1 MNYTQSQSKFQQ
13 RLFKEI
19 SEVNSKILLETKST
33 VLRKVKRLEV
43 EESEE
48 MVLLGIISHC
58 KFL

>member
-1 MNYTQSQSKFQQ
+1 MFQQ

-33 VLRKVKRLEV
+33 VLRKVKCLEV